1 MGNTKKI
8 DELLKKAGYDEKKEI
23 LAKFI
28 SENERSHPEVSI
40 EYARVYYDLMESKD
54 DLIGMGY
61 AYFRIGA
68 AYYYLSDFEKYLE
81 NTKTAL
87 EIYEKAGSQKHI
99 AEALNGIGLAYME
112 LLKYSESQEYLLKSL
127 VIREREGNRSGMA
140 SSYQNIGLI
149 LCRLDQ
155 HDKALEYFHKAL
167 KIHEESGNSSKIAMT
182 LNNIASTH
190 YDLGDIEKAIL
201 IFERS
206 YRIKKKENNKIGM
219 AATLANLAGCYKM
232 LKKYDIA
239 LDKLFESLKIYKEI
253 SAEFGYLDVLLE
265 AGKIYLEI
273 GDECKGLKYL
283 EESKERAEKCN
294 CKKNLKNIYLTYSE
308 FYAKNGDYENAY
320 RYSVKY
326 SRMKDEINKENTDKK
341 IFEVQVKFDVER
353 KEKEAELHKIQS
365 KLFRAKNVEL
375 SELVKEK
382 TKKIVDMEKFFEV
395 GKFSA
400 SIVHNLNNPLSSL
413 VGGIELLKLYMN
425 EENMQDKDVLK
436 CFRIIEKSSDNI
448 SSMIKSIT
456 ANVRNRKYEKNVALD
471 LNEVITESLN
481 FLKIDNNLKKNY
493 IFKTDLVL
501 NINKIMGQEIYFYQ
515 IFSNL
520 FKNAIDAMQFSDE
533 KVLTIMTQNIDK
545 TSFSI
550 TIKDSGSGIK
560 KDDLD
565 KLFVTGFTTKAPG
578 KGTGL
583 GLAIVKQMVE
593 SYKGI
598 IEVDSEEGKGTTF
611 IIKFPGIM
619 ED

>member
-1 MGNTKKI
+1 MRNIEKI
-8 DELLKKAGYDEKKEI
+8 DELLKTAGYDEKKEI

-239 LDKLFESLKIYKEI
+239 LDKLFESLKIYEEI
-253 SAEFGYLDVLLE
+253 SIEFRYLNVLLE

-273 GDECKGLKYL
+273 GDENKGFKYL
-283 EESKERAEKCN
+283 EESKERSEKCN
-294 CKKNLKNIYLTYSE
+294 CRKNLKEIYLTYSE
-308 FYAKNGDYENAY
+308 FYAKKGDYENAY
-320 RYSVKY
+320 LYRVKY
-326 SRMKDEINKENTDKK
+326 SKMKDEINKENTDKK
-341 IFEVQVKFDVER
+341 IFEVQAKFDIER
-353 KEKEAELHKIQS
+353 KEKEAELHKAQS
-365 KLFRAKNVEL
+365 ELFRAKNVEL

-382 TKKIVDMEKFFEV
+382 TQKIVDMEKFFEV

-413 VGGIELLKLYMN
+413 VGGVELLKLYMHK
-425 EENMQDKDVLK
+425 ENMQNEKILE
-436 CFRIIEKSSDNI
+436 CFNMIEKSSDNI
-448 SSMIKSIT
+448 SLMIKSIT
-456 ANVRNRKYEKNVALD
+456 ANVRSRKYEKNVVLN
-471 LNEVITESLN
+471 LNEIITGALN
-481 FLKIDNNLKKNY
+481 FLKMDEDLKNNY
-493 IFKTDLVL
+493 IFKTDLVP
-501 NINKIMGQEIYFYQ
+501 NINKIMGQEIHFYQ

-520 FKNAIDAMQFSDE
+520 FKNAIEAMQSSE
-533 KVLTIMTQNIDK
+533 NKVLTIVTQNRDEN
-545 TSFSI
+545 SFSI
-550 TIKDSGSGIK
+550 TIEDSGSGIK

-565 KLFVTGFTTKAPG
+565 KLFATEFTTKAPG

-583 GLAIVKQMVE
+583 GLPIVKQMVE
-593 SYKGI
+593 SYKGT
-598 IEVDSEEGKGTTF
+598 IEVNSKEGEGTAF

-619 ED
+619 